1 MSNGD
6 RLDRIELALD
16 QLRQRQEE
24 TQSQLDRQVPV
35 MAELR
40 TSMAELRASTV
51 ELRAS
56 VEALLQVAT
65 IHQQNFERL
74 ISEFQRHR
82 SDGHGA

>member
-24 TQSQLDRQVPV
+24 TQSQLDRQIPV

-40 TSMAELRASTV
+40 TSTT

-65 IHQQNFERL
+65 IHQQNFEHL